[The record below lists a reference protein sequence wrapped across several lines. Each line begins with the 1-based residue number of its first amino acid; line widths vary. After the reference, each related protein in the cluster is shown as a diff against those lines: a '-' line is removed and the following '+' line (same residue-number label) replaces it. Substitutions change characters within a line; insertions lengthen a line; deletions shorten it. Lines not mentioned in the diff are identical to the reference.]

1 MQYFVY
7 FNKNIKVWYEI
18 SKCLEM
24 VLLKI
29 LTYLQE
35 LVQWHICWESGV
47 KGHSYSIANKNILVC
62 IIELFWEL

>member
-7 FNKNIKVWYEI
+7 FNENIKMWYEI

-29 LTYLQE
+29 LAYLQE

-47 KGHSYSIANKNILVC
+47 KGHPYSIANKNILVC
-62 IIELFWEL
+62 IIELFWES